1 MIFVTVFAD
10 MWHALMADVMT
21 VCKDVIESTRQPEKQ
36 TYMSLPR
43 PGVSLFSKK
52 TISLYIEMS

>member
-1 MIFVTVFAD
+1 MMIFVTVFAD

-43 PGVSLFSKK
+43 PGVSLFSI
-52 TISLYIEMS
+52 TQ